1 MNNGTTTKRCGCRHP
16 DTGKPLGSKCPKLR
30 RGTGWNPNHDIWQ
43 YQIELPARAEG
54 RRRPLRRSGF
64 ATQTDAADALRK
76 IKEALAVCAPGDTED
91 LIRVGDL
98 IEAAGNAQQPVP
110 SAAWTPFATGNGPSL
125 INPSAISA
133 VRAIR
138 PSALTISNTRW
149 SRRSTTAAKSE
160 PVVVA
165 STSRKVS
172 RLASSHA

>member
-30 RGTGWNPNHDIWQ
+30 RGTGWNPNHGIWQ

-76 IKEALAVCAPGDTED
+76 ISEALAVCAPGDTED

-98 IEAAGNAQQPVP
+98 IEAAVNAQQPVP
-110 SAAWTPFATGNGPSL
+110 SAA
-125 INPSAISA
+125 
-133 VRAIR
+133 
-138 PSALTISNTRW
+138 
-149 SRRSTTAAKSE
+149 
-160 PVVVA
+160 
-165 STSRKVS
+165 
-172 RLASSHA
+172 